1 MDNKVIEVL
10 DYLGEKIGLAI
21 DWTAD
26 NMYPQV
32 MEFIER
38 YRIYEIVTDIVGIVI
53 SLACCFGFYLYIKKL
68 VIPAKVKCLDTGE
81 DNFWYKYWSKNE
93 VDINVSGFI
102 LSVVLAVFT
111 LGMLI
116 ALLVGINDLIAWIVV
131 PEAQFYEIIKSR

>member
-26 NMYPQV
+26 NIYPQV
-32 MEFIER
+32 MEFIGR
-38 YRIYEIVTDIVGIVI
+38 YRIYEIVTDIVVIVI

-81 DNFWYKYWSKNE
+81 DNFWYEYFLENQT
-93 VDINVSGFI
+93 DINVGGLI
-102 LSVVLAVFT
+102 LSVFLAILT

-116 ALLVGINDLIAWIVV
+116 VLLVGIDDLIRWIVI
-131 PEAQFYEIIKSR
+131 PEAQFYEIIKS